1 MMGTMKR
8 WVRLTKT
15 KNVKLSPELAAMVQ
29 ALAEDRERS
38 FSAQARFMLRRI
50 MEWLNDPKNDKEF
63 EARLDE
69 LEKVESNSQAKAR
82 RKKFRVLTG
91 STEKKMTPTRASSPR
106 RSR

>member
-1 MMGTMKR
+1 MKR
-8 WVRLTKT
+8 WAQITRTK
-15 KNVKLSPELAAMVQ
+15 KVKLSPELAAMVQ

-69 LEKVESNSQAKAR
+69 IDKAKSHAQAKAR

-91 STEKKMTPTRASSPR
+91 STKKRMAPTRASSPR